1 MQMRM
6 TTALAALLL
15 STAFAAPMPTEAPT
29 ASIAQGISET
39 IEARALPFPTHYKQ
53 LGERGVIVREANGDS
68 GSATWPPGPYIKERD
83 LPTTESHAESNSE
96 SPYCAPPDLID
107 VSLSCR
113 QLHGDKRGVGT
124 GWWDGGGANGG

>member
-39 IEARALPFPTHYKQ
+39 IEA
-53 LGERGVIVREANGDS
+53 
-68 GSATWPPGPYIKERD
+68 
-83 LPTTESHAESNSE
+83 
-96 SPYCAPPDLID
+96 
-107 VSLSCR
+107 
-113 QLHGDKRGVGT
+113 
-124 GWWDGGGANGG
+124 